1 MKIFSCLNNAPY
13 RPRRVLCVS
22 KLSSLE
28 FLRSRNPDLN
38 EDQILSK
45 LKERGG
51 DPQEILAEHQRQTAC
66 EQNLAAVLKKLNANF
81 RIARRIEDAWKFI
94 NWADLVVPIGGDGAF
109 LLASKLIT
117 DNTKPVLGIDPSVS
131 NGGNIFTLSAKY
143 TMDTESIFERL
154 YEGRALVRLAQR
166 KMADALQPRQR
177 TLPWLA
183 LNEVFIG
190 EFMAARPITLHVGVE
205 NDAPYQIRS
214 SGICVCTGTGSR
226 FWYKSINVQSAETVR
241 SIVEIATGDKLSL
254 EETNELLHK
263 YHQALLYSAEDL
275 NMIYMIRE
283 IYHTTRCTKRKCCPD
298 RQKCSKLTVKS
309 CGFDAGLMIDGSI
322 SLPFN
327 DGAIATFDIKPEYSL
342 RSIVFT

>member
-1 MKIFSCLNNAPY
+1 M
-13 RPRRVLCVS
+13 
-22 KLSSLE
+22 
-28 FLRSRNPDLN
+28 
-38 EDQILSK
+38 
-45 LKERGG
+45 
-51 DPQEILAEHQRQTAC
+51 
-66 EQNLAAVLKKLNANF
+66 
-81 RIARRIEDAWKFI
+81 
-94 NWADLVVPIGGDGAF
+94 
-109 LLASKLIT
+109 
-117 DNTKPVLGIDPSVS
+117 LGINPSVTDGS
-131 NGGNIFTLSAKY
+131 NVFTIPAKY
-143 TMDTESIFERL
+143 TTDTESVFERL
-154 YEGRALVRLAQR
+154 HAGRYTLLMRSRIRTVMNAEGLYRRPFHTREKIRTQGKIRAEDLVRLAER
-166 KMADALQPRQR
+166 KMALQPRQR
-177 TLPWLA
+177 ILPWLA

-205 NDAPYQIRS
+205 NHAPYLVRS

-309 CGFDAGLMIDGSI
+309 CGFDAGLVIDGSI

-342 RSIVFT
+342 RSIVLT